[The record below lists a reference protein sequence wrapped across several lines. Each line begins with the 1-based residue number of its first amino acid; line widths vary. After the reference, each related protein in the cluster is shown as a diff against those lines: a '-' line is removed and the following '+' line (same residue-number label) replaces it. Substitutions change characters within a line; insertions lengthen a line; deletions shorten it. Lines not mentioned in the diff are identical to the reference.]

1 MAVRAIRGATTAE
14 ENTREAI
21 IDATLELLGV
31 IEEKNDLKRADAIS
45 IIFTVTSDLT
55 AVFPAAA
62 AREMGLTFVPL
73 LDMAAPAI
81 DGSLEKCIPRSS
93 ALINVSLRFGK
104 PLCRK
109 LTVKSMII
117 LLKKCCAPVQQIF
130 PPLI

>member
-81 DGSLEKCIPRSS
+81 DGSLEKCIRIMIH
-93 ALINVSLRFGK
+93 INTDKTKEEIKHVYLRGAK
-104 PLCRK
+104 VLRPDL
-109 LTVKSMII
+109 
-117 LLKKCCAPVQQIF
+117 VQEDK
-130 PPLI
+130 

>member
-81 DGSLEKCIPRSS
+81 DGSLEKCIRIMIH
-93 ALINVSLRFGK
+93 INTDKTKEKINHVYLRGAK
-104 PLCRK
+104 VLRPDL
-109 LTVKSMII
+109 
-117 LLKKCCAPVQQIF
+117 VQEDK
-130 PPLI
+130 

>member
-21 IDATLELLGV
+21 IGATLELLGE

-81 DGSLEKCIPRSS
+81 DGSLEKCIRIMIH
-93 ALINVSLRFGK
+93 INTDKTKEEINHVYLRGAK
-104 PLCRK
+104 VLRPDLVEK
-109 LTVKSMII
+109 DK
-117 LLKKCCAPVQQIF
+117 
-130 PPLI
+130 

>member
-81 DGSLEKCIPRSS
+81 EGSLEKCIRIMIH
-93 ALINVSLRFGK
+93 INTDKTKEEINHVYLRGAK
-104 PLCRK
+104 VLRPDL
-109 LTVKSMII
+109 
-117 LLKKCCAPVQQIF
+117 VQEDK
-130 PPLI
+130 

>member
-21 IDATLELLGV
+21 IDATLELLSV

-81 DGSLEKCIPRSS
+81 DGSLEKCIRIMIH
-93 ALINVSLRFGK
+93 INTDKTKEEINHVYLRGAK
-104 PLCRK
+104 VLRPDL
-109 LTVKSMII
+109 
-117 LLKKCCAPVQQIF
+117 VQEDK
-130 PPLI
+130 

>member
-21 IDATLELLGV
+21 INATLELLGV

-45 IIFTVTSDLT
+45 IIFTITNDLT

-81 DGSLEKCIPRSS
+81 DGSLEKCIRIMIHINTDKTKEEINHVYLRGAK
-93 ALINVSLRFGK
+93 ALRPDLVEK
-104 PLCRK
+104 EE
-109 LTVKSMII
+109 
-117 LLKKCCAPVQQIF
+117 A
-130 PPLI
+130 

>member
-21 IDATLELLGV
+21 IDATLELLKV
-31 IEEKNDLKRADAIS
+31 IEEKNDLKRADSIS

-73 LDMAAPAI
+73 LDMAAPDI
-81 DGSLEKCIPRSS
+81 DGSLKKCIRVMIHINTDKTKDEIKHVYLRGAK
-93 ALINVSLRFGK
+93 ALRPDLAEK
-104 PLCRK
+104 
-109 LTVKSMII
+109 
-117 LLKKCCAPVQQIF
+117 
-130 PPLI
+130 

>member
-21 IDATLELLGV
+21 IDATLELLGE

-81 DGSLEKCIPRSS
+81 DGSLEKCIRIMIH
-93 ALINVSLRFGK
+93 INTDKTKEEINHVYLRGAK
-104 PLCRK
+104 VLRPDL
-109 LTVKSMII
+109 
-117 LLKKCCAPVQQIF
+117 VQEDK
-130 PPLI
+130 

>member
-81 DGSLEKCIPRSS
+81 DGSLEKCIRIMIH
-93 ALINVSLRFGK
+93 INTDKTKEEINNVYLRGAK
-104 PLCRK
+104 VLRPDL
-109 LTVKSMII
+109 
-117 LLKKCCAPVQQIF
+117 VQEDK
-130 PPLI
+130 

>member
-81 DGSLEKCIPRSS
+81 DGSLEKCIRIMIH
-93 ALINVSLRFGK
+93 INTDKPKEEINHVYLRGAK
-104 PLCRK
+104 VLRPDL
-109 LTVKSMII
+109 
-117 LLKKCCAPVQQIF
+117 VQEDK
-130 PPLI
+130 

>member
-14 ENTREAI
+14 GNTSEAI

-81 DGSLEKCIPRSS
+81 DGSLEKCIRIMIH
-93 ALINVSLRFGK
+93 INTDKTKEEINHVYLRGAK
-104 PLCRK
+104 VLRPDL
-109 LTVKSMII
+109 
-117 LLKKCCAPVQQIF
+117 VQEDK
-130 PPLI
+130 